1 MKYKGVRYPIE
12 YSPKG
17 FLHETTDINQIKSDM
32 LIVILTLPGERPM
45 ELEFGCPLHT
55 VNMMQPIEG
64 IESQAR
70 MMIARSLK
78 KWEKRVQVDD
88 IKVIAMQTQMNQ
100 YDLRIEVSFID
111 PANINQLERLTVET
125 TIGAYV
131 YCR

>member
-1 MKYKGVRYPIE
+1 
-12 YSPKG
+12 
-17 FLHETTDINQIKSDM
+17 
-32 LIVILTLPGERPM
+32 M
-45 ELEFGCPLHT
+45 EVEFGCPLHT
-55 VNMMQPIEG
+55 INMLQPIEG

-78 KWEKRVQVDD
+78 RWERRVQVQD
-88 IKVIAMQTQMNQ
+88 VVVLATQTQMQQ

-111 PANINQLERLTVET
+111 PSNIKQVEKLSVET